1 MRVCVA
7 GSDKVKGAVSSLVF
21 LTAGESKI
29 YFNRIKSFQ
38 QLGEDVVSWILA
50 ALRCVLAVTPALIG
64 CLYVRRFLF
73 PGDSCWKRSYYQSQS
88 GLQTRGR
95 LECHLI
101 NSPFLWFSQVRDGV
115 LRCHQPDMDSPL
127 WWAATSP
134 HVRIMF
140 PHRGRCHHTQFHQR
154 SVTRAAAALHTASSN
169 LLTEGRE
176 QGALTR

>member
-73 PGDSCWKRSYYQSQS
+73 PGDSC
-88 GLQTRGR
+88 
-95 LECHLI
+95 
-101 NSPFLWFSQVRDGV
+101 
-115 LRCHQPDMDSPL
+115 
-127 WWAATSP
+127 
-134 HVRIMF
+134 
-140 PHRGRCHHTQFHQR
+140 
-154 SVTRAAAALHTASSN
+154 
-169 LLTEGRE
+169 
-176 QGALTR
+176 